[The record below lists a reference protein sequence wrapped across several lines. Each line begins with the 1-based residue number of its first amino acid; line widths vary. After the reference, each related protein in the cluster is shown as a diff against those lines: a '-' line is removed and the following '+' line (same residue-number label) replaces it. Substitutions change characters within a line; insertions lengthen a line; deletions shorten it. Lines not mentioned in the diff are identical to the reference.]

1 MGIQH
6 YPRSQSH
13 DENAYSSL
21 PAELTSFASS
31 TFEPRQDSRLGFQG
45 SKVPKEQKVD
55 RIRINENFE
64 FGSKR
69 KIGSTD
75 VFGQNMENLVQLD
88 EATIIGRSGT
98 APGTGMVG
106 LGSRSHYVKGSLSQI
121 CEEGPRVHAPK
132 VVVGLENCSRLE
144 RSLEGKLKYNSCT
157 EIHEIP
163 SRVGR
168 KLMRRNQSF
177 DESSGTGLRVV
188 EGDSRTYVKGKPRY
202 SSVYEL
208 NYVGEDAVG
217 AYDTSDDESCDLEDE
232 FNDFGDTMSSCR
244 SCCSVTTVANDD
256 FEFFQRQE
264 PDRTVAGP
272 LIGSKKSGFFPNSET
287 NSMRT
292 FTPKII
298 DKNLK
303 SPKHGGGE
311 SSGRNIRDSL
321 TKPIVQ
327 SYHLKS
333 KMAAGYSMNDL
344 DKLTVNNK
352 GLALSVE
359 SLRNVLKDS
368 GVSYLDNGE
377 LCRHDIGGSA
387 PDFKKI
393 FVSEFI

>member
-6 YPRSQSH
+6 YPRSPSQE
-13 DENAYSSL
+13 ENAYSSL

-31 TFEPRQDSRLGFQG
+31 TFEPRQESRMG
-45 SKVPKEQKVD
+45 SHSGKVSKEHTKVD
-55 RIRINENFE
+55 RIRINDNFE
-64 FGSKR
+64 FGTKR

-88 EATIIGRSGT
+88 ESSIGNCRTSVSGI
-98 APGTGMVG
+98 G
-106 LGSRSHYVKGSLSQI
+106 LGLGLALSSRGHYVKGSLSQI
-121 CEEGPRVHAPK
+121 CEEGPRIHVPK

-157 EIHEIP
+157 EIDEIP
-163 SRVGR
+163 SRGR

-177 DESSGTGLRVV
+177 DESTGNMVRL
-188 EGDSRTYVKGKPRY
+188 EGDSRTYVRGKRY
-202 SSVYEL
+202 PSVFEL
-208 NYVGEDAVG
+208 NYGVVEATGG
-217 AYDTSDDESCDLEDE
+217 NYDTSDDESCDLDLE
-232 FNDFGDTMSSCR
+232 FRDFGDTISSCR

-264 PDRTVAGP
+264 TT
-272 LIGSKKSGFFPNSET
+272 SKKTLT
-287 NSMRT
+287 NCEASMRS

-298 DKNLK
+298 EKNSK
-303 SPKHGGGE
+303 SSKVACSGKGE
-311 SSGRNIRDSL
+311 ARNL
-321 TKPIVQ
+321 TKPTIQ
-327 SYHLKS
+327 SYHLKN

-344 DKLTVNNK
+344 DKLTVNGK
-352 GLALSVE
+352 SQALSVE

-368 GVSYLDNGE
+368 PVSYLDNGE

-393 FVSEFI
+393 FVSEFIWVILTSFNYCE